1 MSETPAETIRRAA
14 TLMRERA
21 REVNHVFPWR
31 AEGRDVTATQ
41 DYDGNDPDWDM
52 GVVLAR
58 CTRQDEAEHIASWH
72 PLVALAV
79 AGWLDGAAENARD
92 AFQQPNGEWEMPHY
106 GAVSSALTI
115 ARVYLGEAAG

>member
-1 MSETPAETIRRAA
+1 MTETPAETIRRAA

-72 PLVALAV
+72 PIAALAV
-79 AGWLDGAAENARD
+79 ADWLAVAADAYESWPGAEPGHSLKVAR
-92 AFQQPNGEWEMPHY
+92 A
-106 GAVSSALTI
+106 
-115 ARVYLGEAAG
+115 YLGEAAP

>member
-79 AGWLDGAAENARD
+79 AGWMES
-92 AFQQPNGEWEMPHY
+92 FNGTAWGP
-106 GAVSSALTI
+106 AVRHSPEYEYALKI
-115 ARVYLGEAAG
+115 ARVYLGEAG